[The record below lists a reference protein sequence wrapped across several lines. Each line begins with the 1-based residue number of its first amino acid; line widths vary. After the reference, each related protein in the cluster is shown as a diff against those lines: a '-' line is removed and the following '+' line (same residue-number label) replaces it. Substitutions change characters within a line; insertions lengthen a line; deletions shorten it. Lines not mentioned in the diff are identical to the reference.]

1 MKLNIFDL
9 ITPTLYW
16 VLTFLW
22 LVIVGIYLVKLRQLK
37 TVNGAIGSSLATLLV
52 ILTIDASRTIIESV
66 YFGLYFNSM
75 YGLLP
80 KAIHDL
86 LSQPALLIIPK
97 LINIVAGLL
106 IISLLLRRWIPKE
119 LSERKEMLFS
129 LEKAKKSS
137 FDNQIL
143 FTSISNGTTDAFIF
157 ADANRDIISVNRNLV
172 IMLGYSADELVG
184 ENVSILYRS
193 IEEYEQ
199 YGQTY
204 FNQTADDKAKPYN
217 VNYKHKD
224 GSIIVGE
231 TTLIVVKDADGQIQG
246 YMGLIRDVTERNKT
260 ERELQASQAALA
272 YHIQNTPLGYI
283 SSDKDFNCI
292 EMNQSAEAIFG
303 YSEDEVKGLCLQDFL
318 VSELIRPD
326 IENVIQQL
334 IQSNKGSINVN
345 ENITKDGRNII
356 CEWHNTPIVNETGE
370 VIGIKSLVQDITENR
385 QNQIALL
392 EAKRKLRV
400 QNRRYAEVL
409 WGADIGTWEWNAL
422 TGKVIFNE
430 RWAEMLG
437 YSLQELEP
445 ITYDTWEKRLHPDD
459 INKAKEMLR
468 RCSDGETETLE
479 CEFRMQHKN
488 GDWIWILDR
497 GRAVKWNNDG
507 KVIRLSGTHQDITKS
522 KLAEEKLKLAAS
534 VFTYAR
540 ECITITDTNGVIVD
554 VNDAFCVTTGYAR
567 NEVIGQNPRLLQSGR
582 HSLEFYKQMWGSLE
596 KNGHWTGEI
605 LNKRKNGQVYPE
617 MLTISSV
624 IDDAG
629 VVKNYVALFN
639 DITQI
644 KEHQN
649 QLERIAHYD
658 SLTRL
663 PNRTLLSE
671 LLNQSMKYTQ
681 RKKSLLVVA
690 FLDLDGFKEVNDTYG
705 HALGDELL
713 IAVSSRM
720 KAALRSDDTLA
731 RVGGD
736 EFVAVM
742 GNVET
747 VESCEPLFERLL
759 LAASEPIVL
768 GGVKLEISVSIGVAT
783 FPQDGVDA
791 DQLIRIA
798 DQAMY
803 VAKQEGKNR
812 YRLYDS
818 EHNTNLVRHHEK
830 IEQVRTALDKNEF
843 ILYYQPKVNMKTGAI
858 IGVEALIRW
867 QSPLRGIVGPN
878 DFLPAIENHVLS
890 IELGEWVISTALRQV
905 EQWQNLGLDVPVSV
919 NISAIQLQSKDFA
932 TRLAHLLAGFPEVS
946 PRSIELEVLETSE
959 IGDLLQVSE
968 TMHACIKLGVNFA
981 LDDFGTGYSSLSHLR
996 RLPANLIKIDQTFVR
1011 DMLID
1016 PNDLVIVK
1024 SVVALS
1030 RSFKRDVIA
1039 EGVETIAHG
1048 TALLELGCEL
1058 AQGYAIARPMM
1069 AKDIPDWAENW
1080 HPDEAWLSSST
1091 VNTREGL

>member
-1 MKLNIFDL
+1 MDMFNL
-9 ITPTLYW
+9 ITPISYW
-16 VLTFLW
+16 IVTTLW

-37 TVNGAIGSSLATLLV
+37 AVNGAIGGTLATLLV

-66 YFGLYFNSM
+66 YFGLYFNSL
-75 YGLLP
+75 YGLIP
-80 KAIHDL
+80 KVIQDL

-97 LINIVAGLL
+97 LINIAAGLL
-106 IISLLLRRWIPKE
+106 IILLLLRSWLPKE
-119 LSERKEMLFS
+119 LSERKEILFT
-129 LEKAKKSS
+129 LEKTKKSS

-157 ADANRDIISVNRNLV
+157 ADANRDIISVNRNLE

-199 YGQTY
+199 YGQMY
-204 FNQTADDKAKPYN
+204 FNQTAEEKVKPYD
-217 VNYKHKD
+217 VNYQHKD

-231 TTLIVVKDADGQIQG
+231 TSRIVVKDVDGQIQG

-260 ERELQASQAALA
+260 EKELQASQAALN
-272 YHIQNTPLGYI
+272 YHIQNTPFGYI
-283 SSDKDFNCI
+283 SRDKNSNCI
-292 EMNQSAEAIFG
+292 EMNKSAEVIFG
-303 YSEDEVKGLCLQDFL
+303 YSEDEVKGRCLLDLL
-318 VSELIRPD
+318 VPEAIRAD
-326 IENVIQQL
+326 VENVIQQL
-334 IQSNKGSINVN
+334 LQNNKGSININ
-345 ENITKDGRNII
+345 ENITKDGRSII
-356 CEWHNTPIVNETGE
+356 CEWHNTPIVNENGE
-370 VIGIKSLVQDITENR
+370 VVGVKSLIQDITEIR
-385 QNQIALL
+385 QSQIALL
-392 EAKRKLRV
+392 ETQHKLRV

-445 ITYDTWEKRLHPDD
+445 ISLDTWEQRLHPDD
-459 INKAKEMLR
+459 VNKTKEMLM
-468 RCSDGETETLE
+468 RCSVGKTETLE

-497 GRAVKWNNDG
+497 GRGVQWTNDG
-507 KVIRLSGTHQDITKS
+507 KAIRLSGTHQDITKS
-522 KLAEEKLKLAAS
+522 KQTEEELKLAAS

-540 ECITITDTNGVIVD
+540 ECITITDTHGVIVD
-554 VNDAFCVTTGYAR
+554 VNDAFCVTTGYSR

-582 HSLEFYKQMWGSLE
+582 HSREFYKQMWGSLE

-605 LNKRKNGQVYPE
+605 WNKRKNGQVYPE
-617 MLTISSV
+617 LLTISSV
-624 IDDAG
+624 LDDAG
-629 VVKNYVALFN
+629 IVKNYVALFN

-644 KEHQN
+644 KEHQE

-658 SLTRL
+658 ALTRL
-663 PNRTLLSE
+663 PNRTLL
-671 LLNQSMKYTQ
+671 LDRLTQSIKHTKRQ
-681 RKKSLLVVA
+681 KSLLVVA

-705 HALGDELL
+705 HAVGDELL
-713 IAVSSRM
+713 ITISTRI
-720 KAALRSDDTLA
+720 KAALRNDDTLA

-742 GNVET
+742 GNVESLQ
-747 VESCEPLFERLL
+747 SCEPLFEQLL
-759 LAASEPIVL
+759 LAASEPIFL
-768 GGVKLEISVSIGVAT
+768 GGIKLEVSVSIGVAT
-783 FPQDGVDA
+783 YPQDGTDA

-818 EHNTNLVRHHEK
+818 KYNTNLVRYHEK
-830 IEQVRTALDKNEF
+830 LELVRMALEENEF
-843 ILYYQPKVNMKTGAI
+843 ILYYQPKVNMRTGKI
-858 IGVEALIRW
+858 IGAEALIRW
-867 QSPLRGIVGPN
+867 LSPERGIVGPN
-878 DFLPAIENHVLS
+878 DFLPAIKNNVLS
-890 IELGEWVISTALRQV
+890 IELGEWVISTALRQI
-905 EQWQNLGLDVPVSV
+905 ELWQNLGLDIPVSV
-919 NISAIQLQSKDFA
+919 NISALQLQSDNFA
-932 TRLAHLLAGFPEVS
+932 TRLAELLAAFPEVDPS
-946 PRSIELEVLETSE
+946 ALELEVLETSV
-959 IGDLLQVSE
+959 IGDLLLVSE
-968 TMHACIKLGVNFA
+968 TIRACIKLGVSFA

-996 RLPANLIKIDQTFVR
+996 RLPANLIKIDQTFIR

-1016 PNDLVIVK
+1016 SNDLVIVE

-1069 AKDIPDWAENW
+1069 AKDIPDWSANW
-1080 HPDEAWLSSST
+1080 HPDDAWLGSST
-1091 VNTREGL
+1091 VNTSENL

>member
-1 MKLNIFDL
+1 MDMFDL
-9 ITPTLYW
+9 ITPISYW
-16 VLTFLW
+16 IVTTLW

-37 TVNGAIGSSLATLLV
+37 AVNGAIGGTLATLLV

-66 YFGLYFNSM
+66 YFGLYFNSL
-75 YGLLP
+75 YGLIP
-80 KAIHDL
+80 KVIQDL

-97 LINIVAGLL
+97 LINIAAGLL
-106 IISLLLRRWIPKE
+106 IILLLLRSWLPKE
-119 LSERKEMLFS
+119 LSERKEILFT

-157 ADANRDIISVNRNLV
+157 ADANRDIISVNRNLE

-199 YGQTY
+199 YGQMY
-204 FNQTADDKAKPYN
+204 FNQTAEEKVKPYD
-217 VNYKHKD
+217 VNYQHKD

-231 TTLIVVKDADGQIQG
+231 TSRIVVKDVDGQIQG
-246 YMGLIRDVTERNKT
+246 YMGLIRDVTERNKI
-260 ERELQASQAALA
+260 EKELQASQAALD

-283 SSDKDFNCI
+283 SRDKNSNCI
-292 EMNQSAEAIFG
+292 EMNKSAEVIFG
-303 YSEDEVKGLCLQDFL
+303 YSEDEVKGRCLLDLL
-318 VSELIRPD
+318 VPAAIRAD
-326 IENVIQQL
+326 VENVIQQL
-334 IQSNKGSINVN
+334 LQNNKGSININ
-345 ENITKDGRNII
+345 ENITKDGRSII
-356 CEWHNTPIVNETGE
+356 CEWHNTPIVNENGE
-370 VIGIKSLVQDITENR
+370 VVGVKSLIQDITEIR
-385 QNQIALL
+385 QSQIALL
-392 EAKRKLRV
+392 ETQHKLKV

-445 ITYDTWEKRLHPDD
+445 ISLDTWEQRLHPDD
-459 INKAKEMLR
+459 VNKTKDMLM
-468 RCSDGETETLE
+468 RCSVGKTETLE

-497 GRAVKWNNDG
+497 GRGVQWTNDG
-507 KVIRLSGTHQDITKS
+507 KAIRLSGTHQDITKS
-522 KLAEEKLKLAAS
+522 KQTEEEIKLAAS

-540 ECITITDTNGVIVD
+540 ECITITDTHGVIVD

-567 NEVIGQNPRLLQSGR
+567 DEVIGQNPRLLQSGR
-582 HSLEFYKQMWGSLE
+582 HSRKFYKQMWGSLE

-605 LNKRKNGQVYPE
+605 WNKRKNGQVYPE
-617 MLTISSV
+617 LLTISSV
-624 IDDAG
+624 LDDVG
-629 VVKNYVALFN
+629 IVKNYVALFN
-639 DITQI
+639 DTTQI
-644 KEHQN
+644 KEHQE

-658 SLTRL
+658 ALTRL
-663 PNRTLLSE
+663 PNRTLL
-671 LLNQSMKYTQ
+671 LDRLTQSIKHTKRQ
-681 RKKSLLVVA
+681 KSLLVVA

-705 HALGDELL
+705 HGVGDELL
-713 IAVSSRM
+713 IAVSTRM
-720 KAALRSDDTLA
+720 KAVLSNDDSLA

-736 EFVAVM
+736 EFVAVI

-747 VESCEPLFERLL
+747 LESCEPLFEQLL
-759 LAASEPIVL
+759 LAASEPIFL
-768 GGVKLEISVSIGVAT
+768 GGIKLEISVSIGVAT
-783 FPQDGVDA
+783 FPQDGTDA

-803 VAKQEGKNR
+803 AAKQEGKNR

-818 EHNTNLVRHHEK
+818 EYNTNLVRYHEK
-830 IEQVRTALDKNEF
+830 LELVRMALEKNEF
-843 ILYYQPKVNMKTGAI
+843 ILYYQPKVNMKTGVI

-867 QSPLRGIVGPN
+867 QSPERGLVAPN
-878 DFLPAIENHVLS
+878 EFLPVIENHVLS
-890 IELGEWVISTALRQV
+890 IALGEWVIGTALSQIAA
-905 EQWQNLGLDVPVSV
+905 WQTMGLDIPVSV
-919 NISAIQLQSKDFA
+919 NISGLQLQSEDFT
-932 TRLAHLLAGFPEVS
+932 TRLAELLAAFPEVAPS
-946 PRSIELEVLETSE
+946 SLELEVLETSA
-959 IGDLLQVSE
+959 IGDVQQVSE
-968 TMHACIKLGVNFA
+968 TMHACIKLGVSFA

-1016 PNDLVIVK
+1016 LNDLVVVE

-1069 AKDIPDWAENW
+1069 AKDIPDWSANW
-1080 HPDEAWLSSST
+1080 HPDDAWLDLST
-1091 VNTREGL
+1091 VNTSENL

>member
-1 MKLNIFDL
+1 MDMFDL
-9 ITPTLYW
+9 ITPISYW
-16 VLTFLW
+16 IVTTLW

-37 TVNGAIGSSLATLLV
+37 AVNGAIGGTLATLLV

-66 YFGLYFNSM
+66 YFGLYFNSL
-75 YGLLP
+75 YGLIP
-80 KAIHDL
+80 KVIQDL

-97 LINIVAGLL
+97 LINIAAGLL
-106 IISLLLRRWIPKE
+106 IILLLLRSWLPKE
-119 LSERKEMLFS
+119 LSERKEILFT

-157 ADANRDIISVNRNLV
+157 ADANRDIISVNRNLE

-199 YGQTY
+199 YGQMY
-204 FNQTADDKAKPYN
+204 FNQTAEEKVKPYD
-217 VNYKHKD
+217 VNYQHKD

-231 TTLIVVKDADGQIQG
+231 TSRIVVKDVDGQIQG
-246 YMGLIRDVTERNKT
+246 YMGLIRDVTERNKI
-260 ERELQASQAALA
+260 EKELQASQAALD

-283 SSDKDFNCI
+283 SRDKNSNCI
-292 EMNQSAEAIFG
+292 EMNKSAEVIFG
-303 YSEDEVKGLCLQDFL
+303 YSEDEVKGRCLLDLL
-318 VSELIRPD
+318 VPAAIRAD
-326 IENVIQQL
+326 VENVIQQL
-334 IQSNKGSINVN
+334 LQNNKGSININ
-345 ENITKDGRNII
+345 ENITKDGRSII
-356 CEWHNTPIVNETGE
+356 CEWHNTPIVNENGE
-370 VIGIKSLVQDITENR
+370 VVGVKSLIQDITEIR
-385 QNQIALL
+385 QSQIALL
-392 EAKRKLRV
+392 ETQHKLKV

-445 ITYDTWEKRLHPDD
+445 ISLDTWEQRLHPDD
-459 INKAKEMLR
+459 VNKTKDMLM
-468 RCSDGETETLE
+468 RCSVGKTETLE

-497 GRAVKWNNDG
+497 GRGVQWTNDG
-507 KVIRLSGTHQDITKS
+507 KAIRLSGTHQDITKS
-522 KLAEEKLKLAAS
+522 KQTEEEIKLAAS

-540 ECITITDTNGVIVD
+540 ECITITDTHGVIVD

-567 NEVIGQNPRLLQSGR
+567 DEVIGQNPRLLQSGR
-582 HSLEFYKQMWGSLE
+582 HSRKFYKQMWGSLE

-605 LNKRKNGQVYPE
+605 WNKRKNGQVYPE
-617 MLTISSV
+617 LLTISSV
-624 IDDAG
+624 LDDVG
-629 VVKNYVALFN
+629 IVKNYVALFN
-639 DITQI
+639 DTTQI
-644 KEHQN
+644 KEHQE

-658 SLTRL
+658 ALTRL
-663 PNRTLLSE
+663 PNRTLL
-671 LLNQSMKYTQ
+671 LDRLTQSIKHTKRQ
-681 RKKSLLVVA
+681 KSLLVVA

-705 HALGDELL
+705 HGVGDELL
-713 IAVSSRM
+713 IAVSTRM
-720 KAALRSDDTLA
+720 KAVLSNDDSLA

-736 EFVAVM
+736 EFVAVI

-747 VESCEPLFERLL
+747 LESCEPLFEQLL
-759 LAASEPIVL
+759 LAASEPIFL
-768 GGVKLEISVSIGVAT
+768 GGIKLEISVSIGVAT
-783 FPQDGVDA
+783 YPQDGTDA

-803 VAKQEGKNR
+803 AAKQEGKNR

-818 EHNTNLVRHHEK
+818 EYNTNLVRYHEK
-830 IEQVRTALDKNEF
+830 LELVRMALEKNEF
-843 ILYYQPKVNMKTGAI
+843 ILYYQPKVNMKTGVI

-867 QSPLRGIVGPN
+867 QSPERGLVAPN
-878 DFLPAIENHVLS
+878 EFLPVIENHVLS
-890 IELGEWVISTALRQV
+890 IALGEWVIGTALSQIAA
-905 EQWQNLGLDVPVSV
+905 WQTMGLDIPVSV
-919 NISAIQLQSKDFA
+919 NISGLQLQSEDFT
-932 TRLAHLLAGFPEVS
+932 TRLAELLAAFPEVAPS
-946 PRSIELEVLETSE
+946 SLELEVLETSA
-959 IGDLLQVSE
+959 IGDVQQVSE
-968 TMHACIKLGVNFA
+968 TMHACIKLGVSFA

-1016 PNDLVIVK
+1016 LNDLVVVE

-1069 AKDIPDWAENW
+1069 AKDIPDWSANW
-1080 HPDEAWLSSST
+1080 HPDDAWLDLST
-1091 VNTREGL
+1091 VNTSENL